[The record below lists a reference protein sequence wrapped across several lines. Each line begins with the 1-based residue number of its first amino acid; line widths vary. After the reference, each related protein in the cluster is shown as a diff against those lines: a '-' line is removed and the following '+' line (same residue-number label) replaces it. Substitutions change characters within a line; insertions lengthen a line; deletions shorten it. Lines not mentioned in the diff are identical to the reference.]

1 MRRRKNCHMLQRGNE
16 PPAQRIHLGDPV
28 DFIPKKFHPDQII
41 AALSRIDFQHVA
53 AHPETASSQVHVVPV
68 ILDADQLP
76 DHRVPVLRHSRSQ
89 GNDLVLI
96 FVRAAQTID
105 TGHAGNNHHVPALRQ
120 GSRGR
125 QAEFV
130 DLVVDG
136 RILRNIGI
144 RGRHISLRLVII
156 VVGDKILHRVLRE
169 ELLKLPVKLS
179 RQCFIVGDHQRGP
192 LQLLDDIGHGEGL
205 AGPRNTQ

>member
-1 MRRRKNCHMLQRGNE
+1 MLQRGNE
-16 PPAQRIHLGDPV
+16 PSAQRVHLGDPV
-28 DFIPKKFHPDQII
+28 DFIAKKFHPDQAV
-41 AALSRIDFQHVA
+41 AALSRIDFQHIP
-53 AHPETASSQVHVVPV
+53 AHPEAASSQVHVVPV

-96 FVRAAQTID
+96 LIRAAKAID
-105 TGHAGNNHHVPALRQ
+105 TGHAGNHHHVPALRK
-120 GSRGR
+120 RGR
-125 QAEFV
+125 SRKAELI

-136 RILRNIGI
+136 RVLRNIGI

-156 VVGDKILHRVLRE
+156 VIGNKILHRVLRE

-179 RQCFIVGDHQRGP
+179 RQCFIVCNYQCGP